1 MSKFAGFLSGIA
13 GIAVLLGEYVGF
25 LQKYYLVTV
34 GGIVA
39 ILAAIVALKN
49 PY

>member
-13 GIAVLLGEYVGF
+13 GIAVLAGEYVGS
-25 LQKYYLVTV
+25 LQKYYLVTI
-34 GGIVA
+34 GGVLAIV
-39 ILAAIVALKN
+39 AAIVALKN